1 MRISN
6 TKRLYELNK
15 NQESFINDDGGMDLL
30 HTEDDIEIMVSQTF
44 IAIPEYNLYIRSGVI
59 NEWDEEGK
67 LYVLGEYV
75 TVISETP
82 EINEGDLITYITGD
96 CVTAV
101 DEWFGGDV
109 PTEQIEQLMC
119 EVNAENL

>member
-1 MRISN
+1 MRISEI
-6 TKRLYELNK
+6 KRLYELNK
-15 NQESFINDDGGMDLL
+15 NPESFINDDGGMDIL

-44 IAIPEYNLYIRSGVI
+44 IAIPEYNLYLRSGVI

-67 LYVLGEYV
+67 LYMPGEYV

-82 EINEGDLITYITGD
+82 EINEGDMITYVTGD
-96 CVTAV
+96 YVTAV

-109 PTEQIEQLMC
+109 YTEQIVQLMC
-119 EVNAENL
+119 EVNTENL

>member
-15 NQESFINDDGGMDLL
+15 NPESFINDDGGMDLL

-44 IAIPEYNLYIRSGVI
+44 IAILEYNLYLRSGVI

-67 LYVLGEYV
+67 LYVPGEFV
-75 TVISETP
+75 TVISKEP
-82 EINEGDLITYITGD
+82 NINEGDMITYVTGD
-96 CVTAV
+96 YVTAV

-119 EVNAENL
+119 EVNTENL

>member
-15 NQESFINDDGGMDLL
+15 NPESFINDDGGMDLL

-44 IAIPEYNLYIRSGVI
+44 IAIPEYSLYLRSGVI

-67 LYVLGEYV
+67 LYVPGEYV

-82 EINEGDLITYITGD
+82 EINEGDLITYVTGD
-96 CVTAV
+96 YVTAV

>member
-1 MRISN
+1 MKISD

-15 NQESFINDDGGMDLL
+15 NPESFIDDDGGMDLL

-44 IAIPEYNLYIRSGVI
+44 IAIPEYNLYLRSGVI

-67 LYVLGEYV
+67 LYVPGEYV
-75 TVISETP
+75 TVISDTP
-82 EINEGDLITYITGD
+82 EINEGDLITYVTGD
-96 CVTAV
+96 YVTAV
-101 DEWFGGDV
+101 DEWFGGNV

-119 EVNAENL
+119 EVNTENL

>member
-1 MRISN
+1 MKISD

-15 NQESFINDDGGMDLL
+15 NPESFIDDDGGMDLL

-44 IAIPEYNLYIRSGVI
+44 IAIPEYNLYLRSGVI

-67 LYVLGEYV
+67 LYVPGEYV
-75 TVISETP
+75 TVISDTP
-82 EINEGDLITYITGD
+82 EINEGDLITYVTGD
-96 CVTAV
+96 YVTAV
-101 DEWFGGDV
+101 DEWFGGNI

-119 EVNAENL
+119 EVNTENL

>member
-15 NQESFINDDGGMDLL
+15 NPESFINDESGMDLL
-30 HTEDDIEIMVSQTF
+30 STEDDIEIMVSQTY
-44 IAIPEYNLYIRSGVI
+44 IALAGYGLYLRSGII
-59 NEWDEEGK
+59 NVWDEEGK
-67 LYVLGEYV
+67 VYMPEDYV
-75 TVISETP
+75 TVISTTP
-82 EINEGDLITYITGD
+82 DINEGDMITYVIGD
-96 CVTAV
+96 YVTAV

-119 EVNAENL
+119 EINPENI

>member
-1 MRISN
+1 MRISEI
-6 TKRLYELNK
+6 KRLYELNK
-15 NQESFINDDGGMDLL
+15 NPESFINDDGGMDLL

-44 IAIPEYNLYIRSGVI
+44 IAIPEYNLYLRSGVI

-67 LYVLGEYV
+67 LYMPGEYV

-82 EINEGDLITYITGD
+82 EINEGDLITYVTGD
-96 CVTAV
+96 YVTAV
-101 DEWFGGDV
+101 DEWFGGDI

-119 EVNAENL
+119 EVNTENL

>member
-15 NQESFINDDGGMDLL
+15 NPESFINDDGGMDLL

-67 LYVLGEYV
+67 LYVPGEFV
-75 TVISETP
+75 TVISKEP
-82 EINEGDLITYITGD
+82 NINEGDMITYVTGD
-96 CVTAV
+96 YVTAV
-101 DEWFGGDV
+101 DKWFGGDV

-119 EVNAENL
+119 EVNTENL

>member
-1 MRISN
+1 MRISEI
-6 TKRLYELNK
+6 KRLYELNK
-15 NQESFINDDGGMDLL
+15 NPESFINDDGGMDIL

-44 IAIPEYNLYIRSGVI
+44 IAIPEYNLYLRSGVI

-67 LYVLGEYV
+67 LYMPGEYV

-82 EINEGDLITYITGD
+82 EINEGDMITYVTGD
-96 CVTAV
+96 YVTAV

-109 PTEQIEQLMC
+109 HTEQIVQLMC
-119 EVNAENL
+119 EVNTENL

>member
-1 MRISN
+1 MRISEI
-6 TKRLYELNK
+6 KRLYELNK
-15 NQESFINDDGGMDLL
+15 NPESFIDDDGGMDIF

-44 IAIPEYNLYIRSGVI
+44 IAIPEYNLYLRSGVI

-67 LYVLGEYV
+67 LYMPGEFV

-82 EINEGDLITYITGD
+82 EINEGDLITYVTGD
-96 CVTAV
+96 YVTAV

-109 PTEQIEQLMC
+109 PTEQIEQTMC
-119 EVNAENL
+119 EVNTENL

>member
-1 MRISN
+1 MRISEI
-6 TKRLYELNK
+6 KRLYELNK
-15 NQESFINDDGGMDLL
+15 NPESFINDDGGMDIL

-44 IAIPEYNLYIRSGVI
+44 IAIPEYNLYLRSGVI

-67 LYVLGEYV
+67 LYMPGEFV

-82 EINEGDLITYITGD
+82 EINEGDLITYVTGD
-96 CVTAV
+96 YVTAV

-109 PTEQIEQLMC
+109 PTEQIEQTMC
-119 EVNAENL
+119 EVNTENL

>member
-15 NQESFINDDGGMDLL
+15 NPESFINDDGGMDLL

-44 IAIPEYNLYIRSGVI
+44 IAIPEYSLYLRSGVI

-67 LYVLGEYV
+67 LYVPGEYV

-82 EINEGDLITYITGD
+82 EINEGDLITYVTGD
-96 CVTAV
+96 YVTAV
-101 DEWFGGDV
+101 DEWFGGNI

-119 EVNAENL
+119 EVNTEKL

>member
-15 NQESFINDDGGMDLL
+15 NPESFINDDGGMDLL

-67 LYVLGEYV
+67 LYVPGEYV

>member
-1 MRISN
+1 MRISEI
-6 TKRLYELNK
+6 KRLYELNK
-15 NQESFINDDGGMDLL
+15 NPESFINDDGGMDIF

-44 IAIPEYNLYIRSGVI
+44 IAIPEYNLYLRSGVI

-67 LYVLGEYV
+67 LYVPGEYV

-82 EINEGDLITYITGD
+82 EINEGDLITYVTGD
-96 CVTAV
+96 YVTAV

-109 PTEQIEQLMC
+109 PTEQIEQTMC
-119 EVNAENL
+119 EVNTENL

>member
-15 NQESFINDDGGMDLL
+15 NPESFINDDGGMDLL

-44 IAIPEYNLYIRSGVI
+44 IAIPEYGLYLRSGVI

-67 LYVLGEYV
+67 LYVPGEYV
-75 TVISETP
+75 TVISDTP

-96 CVTAV
+96 YVTAV

-109 PTEQIEQLMC
+109 PTEQIEQTMC
-119 EVNAENL
+119 EVNTENL

>member
-1 MRISN
+1 MKISD

-15 NQESFINDDGGMDLL
+15 NPESFINDDGGMDLL

-44 IAIPEYNLYIRSGVI
+44 ISIPEYILYLRSGVI

-67 LYVLGEYV
+67 LYMPGEFV

-82 EINEGDLITYITGD
+82 EINEGDLITYVTGD
-96 CVTAV
+96 YVTAV
-101 DEWFGGDV
+101 DEWFGGDI

>member
-15 NQESFINDDGGMDLL
+15 NRESFINDDGGMDLL
-30 HTEDDIEIMVSQTF
+30 HTEDDIKIIVSQTF
-44 IAIPEYNLYIRSGVI
+44 IAIPEYNLYLRSGVI

-67 LYVLGEYV
+67 LYVPGEFV
-75 TVISETP
+75 TVISKEP
-82 EINEGDLITYITGD
+82 NINEGDMITYVTGD
-96 CVTAV
+96 YVTAV

-109 PTEQIEQLMC
+109 PIEQIEQLMC
-119 EVNAENL
+119 EVNTGNL